1 MLSFE
6 DEYATAL
13 PPRRAASFPDGGRTR
28 SPGILAQAMTSSN
41 PGRDVDADYRKRT
54 GLPAPQQA
62 TFAPLLM
69 RGK

>member
-1 MLSFE
+1 MNEKTDRWESYT
-6 DEYATAL
+6 DKTGRRHWRWPATSV
-13 PPRRAASFPDGGRTR
+13 AAERD
-28 SPGILAQAMTSSN
+28 
-41 PGRDVDADYRKRT
+41 GRDVDADFRKRT